1 LTEKFEVEREILC
14 LKIEKLAADNE
25 TLTSQHSDLESSLK
39 QATTLI
45 QNLEA
50 NLLEQKNEKFRSVM
64 RGLQNSMSS
73 DLTIRRRIE
82 AKLTKDLDASSSLCS
97 SLQEEKSK
105 IEKELAVLLAQ
116 KEHTDHECKKLADQ
130 ITVHNKERSVMQEDY
145 EKKLQ
150 VQQELSA
157 SGEKELQGQLQLL
170 REQIAA
176 IKVCRLQCP

>member
-1 LTEKFEVEREILC
+1 VAFRTQCCLTVRP
-14 LKIEKLAADNE
+14 
-25 TLTSQHSDLESSLK
+25 
-39 QATTLI
+39 
-45 QNLEA
+45 
-50 NLLEQKNEKFRSVM
+50 
-64 RGLQNSMSS
+64 
-73 DLTIRRRIE
+73 RIE
-82 AKLTKDLDASSSLCS
+82 AKLAKDLDASSSLCS
-97 SLQEEKSK
+97 SLREEKSK

-130 ITVHNKERSVMQEDY
+130 ITVHTKERSVMQEDY

-176 IKVCRLQCP
+176 IKVCRLQRP